1 MATMTQTRQR
11 LATQGCVTLRKTV
24 SSPAAAAAA
33 AVHSMSAAGRASPR
47 TCGEG
52 ADKSETSASPTSDTS
67 LTIDVKASSAH
78 RVSSGDSNECAS
90 SKSTLSQ
97 RATPVSSA
105 PAVGDATDPSGGGS
119 RGGSPLMILQKQ
131 RAVVPDGPVYAALKR
146 EIASF
151 KLEDSIIE
159 ASAASASPQACASE
173 LPPSHPHQP
182 QQSVAALERSL
193 DEAKTSN
200 RLLSRALAAV
210 QHHMKHVETEC
221 DQLRR
226 ERDYFRNVALRFPFT
241 LSHP

>member
-47 TCGEG
+47 TYGEG
-52 ADKSETSASPTSDTS
+52 ADKSETSASPTSDAS

-105 PAVGDATDPSGGGS
+105 PAVGDATDASGGGS
-119 RGGSPLMILQKQ
+119 RGSPLMILQKP

-159 ASAASASPQACASE
+159 ASAASASPQARASE
-173 LPPSHPHQP
+173 LPPSYPHQP

-210 QHHMKHVETEC
+210 QHHIKHVETER

>member
-11 LATQGCVTLRKTV
+11 LATQGRVTLRKTV
-24 SSPAAAAAA
+24 SSPAAAAAS

-47 TCGEG
+47 TYGEG
-52 ADKSETSASPTSDTS
+52 ADKSETSASPTSDAS

-131 RAVVPDGPVYAALKR
+131 RVGVPDGPVYTALKR

-151 KLEDSIIE
+151 KLEDNIIE
-159 ASAASASPQACASE
+159 ASAASTSPQACASE
-173 LPPSHPHQP
+173 LPLSHPYQP

-210 QHHMKHVETEC
+210 QHHIKHVETER

>member
-11 LATQGCVTLRKTV
+11 LATQGRVTLRKTV

-52 ADKSETSASPTSDTS
+52 ADKSETSASPTSDAS

-131 RAVVPDGPVYAALKR
+131 RVGVPDGPVYTALKR

-151 KLEDSIIE
+151 KLEDNIIE
-159 ASAASASPQACASE
+159 ASAASTSPQACASE
-173 LPPSHPHQP
+173 LPLSHPYQP

-210 QHHMKHVETEC
+210 QHHIKHVETER